1 MKLPR
6 RQFLHLAGSAAA
18 LPMASRIARAQTYP
32 SRPITMIVPF
42 AAGGGS
48 DVVGRI
54 MAEQMRGALGQRIIV
69 ENVAG
74 AAGSIGA
81 GRVARAAPDGHT
93 LGLGQW
99 GTHVLNGALYSLP
112 YDVINDFEPVSL
124 IAENP
129 LLVVARKSL
138 PAKDLTEL
146 IAWLKANREKAS
158 QGTSGVGGA
167 SHVAGVLFQQLSG
180 TQFQFVPYRG
190 AGPAMQAVAAGQ
202 VDLMFDS
209 PTTSLSQ
216 ARAGIIKAYAV
227 TAKRRLAA
235 APEIPT
241 VEEAGLPGLH
251 VSVWYALFAPRDTPR
266 PIIDKLNIAVGDAL
280 GNPQVR
286 QRLIEMGLELPARQ
300 QQTPEALAAYQ
311 KAEIEKWWP
320 IVKAAG
326 IKAE

>member
-6 RQFLHLAGSAAA
+6 RKFLHLAGAAA
-18 LPMASRIARAQTYP
+18 LPALSRIAWAQSYP

-54 MAEQMRGALGQRIIV
+54 TAEQMRGALGQRIIV

-112 YDVINDFEPVSL
+112 YDVIDDFEPVSL

-190 AGPAMQAVAAGQ
+190 AGPAMQALAAGQ

-216 ARAGIIKAYAV
+216 ARAGIIKAYAA

-241 VEEAGLPGLH
+241 VEEAGLPGLQ
-251 VSVWYALFAPRDTPR
+251 VSVWYALFAPRHTPR
-266 PIIDKLNIAVGDAL
+266 PIIDKLNIAVRDAL

-286 QRLIEMGLELPARQ
+286 QRLMEMGLELPTRER
-300 QQTPEALAAYQ
+300 QTPEALAAYQ

>member
-1 MKLPR
+1 
-6 RQFLHLAGSAAA
+6 
-18 LPMASRIARAQTYP
+18 
-32 SRPITMIVPF
+32 
-42 AAGGGS
+42 
-48 DVVGRI
+48 
-54 MAEQMRGALGQRIIV
+54 MRGTLGQRIIV

-81 GRVARAAPDGHT
+81 GRVARTVPDGHT

-146 IAWLKANREKAS
+146 IAWLNANREKAS

-167 SHVAGVLFQQLSG
+167 SHVAGVLFQQLSE

-209 PTTSLSQ
+209 PTTSLSL
-216 ARAGIIKAYAV
+216 ARAGILKAYAV

-241 VEEAGLPGLH
+241 VEKAGLPGLH
-251 VSVWYALFAPRDTPR
+251 VSVWYALFAPRHTPR
-266 PIIDKLNIAVGDAL
+266 PIIDKLNTAVGGAL

-286 QRLIEMGLELPARQ
+286 QRLMEMGLELPARG

>member
-6 RQFLHLAGSAAA
+6 RQFLHLAGGAAA
-18 LPMASRIARAQTYP
+18 LPAVSRIAWAQTYP

-54 MAEQMRGALGQRIIV
+54 MAEQMRAALGQRIIV

-190 AGPAMQAVAAGQ
+190 AGPAMQAVAGGQ

-209 PTTSLSQ
+209 PTTSLTQS
-216 ARAGIIKAYAV
+216 RAGIIKAYAV
-227 TAKRRLAA
+227 TAKRRLVA

-251 VSVWYALFAPRDTPR
+251 VSVWYALFAPRHTPR
-266 PIIDKLNIAVGDAL
+266 PMIDKLNIAVRDAL

-286 QRLIEMGLELPARQ
+286 QRLMEMGLELPARE